1 MRQWW
6 GMRRLGHTLSSKTQL
21 VANDTTFSAR
31 GLGLWLQTRGHNG
44 LNYGLNG
51 YASQSTNKDTHT
63 CRHPCTHT
71 RTQRKRYNVTPQIQI
86 HCMITL
92 NQSKPLHNACKNHIY
107 SIPKHWDSVH
117 TRTCTHT
124 HTHTVLTNYTDNPW
138 KLWDIT
144 LLNNTLSLII
154 PVSLWHSVRIH

>member
-31 GLGLWLQTRGHNG
+31 GLGLRLQTRGHNG

-63 CRHPCTHT
+63 L
-71 RTQRKRYNVTPQIQI
+71 TQ
-86 HCMITL
+86 
-92 NQSKPLHNACKNHIY
+92 
-107 SIPKHWDSVH
+107 
-117 TRTCTHT
+117 HT
-124 HTHTVLTNYTDNPW
+124 HTHCFKPQTQTQICRMIGLNLSKALRNVC
-138 KLWDIT
+138 T
-144 LLNNTLSLII
+144 LCGTSYPNNMLLLSSVIQWSHSHRNNVNWLPCWWPPLII
-154 PVSLWHSVRIH
+154 HWGYGLLFLKLLSILFVKSTPNLRL

>member
-31 GLGLWLQTRGHNG
+31 GLGLRLQTRGHNG

-63 CRHPCTHT
+63 WALRHTISNPQ
-71 RTQRKRYNVTPQIQI
+71 TQIYCMIGLNLSKALRNVCISKQYAVIKQRDSVVTPNRDCLLMVTTDRLFLMLLTSNI
-86 HCMITL
+86 
-92 NQSKPLHNACKNHIY
+92 
-107 SIPKHWDSVH
+107 W
-117 TRTCTHT
+117 
-124 HTHTVLTNYTDNPW
+124 VLFEKKSGPDFI
-138 KLWDIT
+138 LA
-144 LLNNTLSLII
+144 
-154 PVSLWHSVRIH
+154 